1 MRTKNSIRNV
11 IVALSGQIIVILL
24 SFVSRRL
31 FVISM
36 SETLLG
42 VNSVFANLLSILSLA
57 ELGIG
62 TAITFSLYQP
72 LAEDDIESIQAIMN
86 FYKQV
91 YRVIAVVV
99 AGLGTCFIPFF
110 PYIIKE
116 TIPNLYLYY
125 ILYLSSTVIS
135 YLCSYK
141 RTIII
146 ADQKSYISSFCRNAY
161 LVMLNI
167 TQIIILLLFRS
178 YVGFLVVQIVLSFLE
193 NIVISKI
200 ADKMYPYLNNIS
212 IALSKEKKNR
222 IYKDIRALMMHRIGS
237 VIVTNTDSILLSALV
252 NIKAAAIY
260 ANYKLVIS
268 GINTLLVQIY
278 SSLMASV
285 GNLLVGKNKEH
296 SYKIY
301 ETIQM
306 ITYWIYGTCSI
317 CMFVLLNDLIGI
329 WVGKRFEETA
339 CYVFVLVANFFILGV
354 REPTNIFK
362 NSCGLFQNDKYKAL
376 IESIVNIILSLALGI
391 KYGAIGIFGA
401 TLISCLVVPYWIEPY
416 VLYKNYWKKPLIDY
430 FVYSLKQ
437 ISIVLF
443 VGIIINY
450 FGSFVKVH
458 SWRRLVGKSVVIF
471 IFTNILFLLFYIRTS
486 EFKILLNKG
495 KDMLKSKKGF

>member
-11 IVALSGQIIVILL
+11 IVALMGQIIAIFL
-24 SFVSRRL
+24 SFVSRKL
-31 FVISM
+31 FIISM

-57 ELGIG
+57 ELGVG

-72 LAEDDIESIQAIMN
+72 LAEEDIESIQAIMN

-91 YRVIAVVV
+91 YRVIAIIV
-99 AGLGTCFIPFF
+99 AGLGTCFVPLF

-116 TIPNLYLYY
+116 SVPNLYLYY
-125 ILYLSSTVIS
+125 ALYLSSTVIS

-146 ADQKSYISSFCRNAY
+146 ADQKSYISSLCRNAY
-161 LVMLNI
+161 LVLLNI
-167 TQIIILLLFRS
+167 MQIIMLLLFKS
-178 YVGFLVVQIVLSFLE
+178 YVGFLLVQIILSFLE

-200 ADKMYPYLNNIS
+200 ADKMYPYIKNKS
-212 IALSKEKKNR
+212 VTLSREKKKR

-252 NIKAAAIY
+252 NIKAAAVY

-268 GINTLLVQIY
+268 GINTLLVQVY

-285 GNLLVGKNKEH
+285 GNLLVGKNKKH
-296 SYKIY
+296 SYEIY

-306 ITYWIYGTCSI
+306 MTYWIYGTCSI
-317 CMFVLLNDLIGI
+317 CLFVLLNDLIGI
-329 WVGKRFEETA
+329 WVGKRFEETS

-376 IESIVNIILSLALGI
+376 IESIINIILSLALGV

-401 TLISCLVVPYWIEPY
+401 TLISCLGVPYWIEPY
-416 VLYKNYWKKPLIDY
+416 VLYKNYWKKPLIEY
-430 FVYSLKQ
+430 FKYSLKQ
-437 ISIVLF
+437 MGIVVLI
-443 VGIIINY
+443 GILINY
-450 FGSFVKVH
+450 FASLINVTGWGMLIVK
-458 SWRRLVGKSVVIF
+458 SIIIF
-471 IFTNILFLLFYIRTS
+471 AFTNIMFLIFYFRTN
-486 EFKILLNKG
+486 EFKLLANKG
-495 KDMLKSKKGF
+495 KNILSIR